1 MPNKGK
7 SASRNQDYT
16 TCLLVLGLFF
26 VSINLLYDLAWNTVS
41 YLPGAPNYYLGRSA
55 NFQKRVCGT
64 VVPTLADSLE
74 HLVKVTMW
82 SAEFF
87 SIAITLVMFIW
98 TEWTEWIPLPHARSR
113 STPFSDR
120 LYHFHVTIS
129 RCCKDLSTV
138 SFLAQLDSGYLCLQ
152 NAFHELNGFSPRV
165 NEHILFLALSEQ
177 LTLLLFIF
185 FALWSPFSLAWIE
198 TQLRKKKHWKTKPCN

>member
-1 MPNKGK
+1 MLGIL
-7 SASRNQDYT
+7 YHI
-16 TCLLVLGLFF
+16 CLVLLTTTWLDQLTFRNAFVGRLFQH
-26 VSINLLYDLAWNTVS
+26 LLTLLNTW
-41 YLPGAPNYYLGRSA
+41 
-55 NFQKRVCGT
+55 
-64 VVPTLADSLE
+64 
-74 HLVKVTMW
+74 VKVTMW

-120 LYHFHVTIS
+120 LYHFHVIIS

-177 LTLLLFIF
+177 LTRLLFIF

-198 TQLRKKKHWKTKPCN
+198 IQLRKKKHWKTKPCN

>member
-1 MPNKGK
+1 
-7 SASRNQDYT
+7 
-16 TCLLVLGLFF
+16 
-26 VSINLLYDLAWNTVS
+26 
-41 YLPGAPNYYLGRSA
+41 
-55 NFQKRVCGT
+55 
-64 VVPTLADSLE
+64 
-74 HLVKVTMW
+74 
-82 SAEFF
+82 
-87 SIAITLVMFIW
+87 MFIW

-165 NEHILFLALSEQ
+165 NEHILFLGSFWTAYPFAFRLFCLMVAFQPSMDRNPITKKNIEKLSHVTNSLNYSRQTTNLDTPATNYIALIIKLS
-177 LTLLLFIF
+177 LLDQRVLQF
-185 FALWSPFSLAWIE
+185 
-198 TQLRKKKHWKTKPCN
+198 HH

>member
-1 MPNKGK
+1 MLLTTTWVDQLTF
-7 SASRNQDYT
+7 RNAFVGRLFQH
-16 TCLLVLGLFF
+16 LLT
-26 VSINLLYDLAWNTVS
+26 LLNTW
-41 YLPGAPNYYLGRSA
+41 
-55 NFQKRVCGT
+55 
-64 VVPTLADSLE
+64 
-74 HLVKVTMW
+74 VKVTMW

-165 NEHILFLALSEQ
+165 NEHILFLGSFWTAYPFAFH
-177 LTLLLFIF
+177 LFCLMVAFQPSMDRNPI
-185 FALWSPFSLAWIE
+185 
-198 TQLRKKKHWKTKPCN
+198 TKKKTLKN

>member
-1 MPNKGK
+1 MLLTTTWLDQLTF
-7 SASRNQDYT
+7 RNAFVGRLFQH
-16 TCLLVLGLFF
+16 LLT
-26 VSINLLYDLAWNTVS
+26 LLNTW
-41 YLPGAPNYYLGRSA
+41 
-55 NFQKRVCGT
+55 
-64 VVPTLADSLE
+64 
-74 HLVKVTMW
+74 VKVTMW

-152 NAFHELNGFSPRV
+152 NAFHELNGLSPRV
-165 NEHILFLALSEQ
+165 NEHILFLGSFWTAYPFAFH
-177 LTLLLFIF
+177 LFCLMVAFQPSMDRNPI
-185 FALWSPFSLAWIE
+185 
-198 TQLRKKKHWKTKPCN
+198 TKKKTLKN

>member
-1 MPNKGK
+1 
-7 SASRNQDYT
+7 
-16 TCLLVLGLFF
+16 
-26 VSINLLYDLAWNTVS
+26 
-41 YLPGAPNYYLGRSA
+41 
-55 NFQKRVCGT
+55 
-64 VVPTLADSLE
+64 
-74 HLVKVTMW
+74 
-82 SAEFF
+82 
-87 SIAITLVMFIW
+87 MFIW

-120 LYHFHVTIS
+120 LYHFHVIIS

-177 LTLLLFIF
+177 LTRLLFIF

-198 TQLRKKKHWKTKPCN
+198 IQLRKKNIEKLSHVTNSLNYSRQTTNLDTLRRIILRWL